1 MKRILLVMS
10 VAALMAAML
19 ALMAV
24 PAFATVHELANAEC
38 ATDEAPADDQ
48 SPPGLTPAQFGGTGK
63 SQGSPPNNPFNST
76 LAQPV
81 FAVYDNPSVDT
92 PSDGASHNAL
102 RDPAP
107 PLGEDFGP
115 HPGTQNCVN
124 N

>member
-10 VAALMAAML
+10 AAVLMAAML
-19 ALMAV
+19 AVTAV

-38 ATDEAPADDQ
+38 ASSGAPANEQ
-48 SPPGLTPAQFGGTGK
+48 SPPGLSGQ
-63 SQGSPPNNPFNST
+63 SQGQPPNNFVGGT
-76 LAQPV
+76 IAQPV
-81 FAVYDNPSVDT
+81 ISVFDN

-102 RDPAP
+102 RGDAP
-107 PLGEDFGP
+107 ELGEEFGS

>member
-1 MKRILLVMS
+1 MKRILLVLS

-19 ALMAV
+19 AFMAV

-38 ATDEAPADDQ
+38 ATDTAPADDQ
-48 SPPGLTPAQFGGTGK
+48 FPPGISGG
-63 SQGSPPNNPFNST
+63 SNADNF
-76 LAQPV
+76 AQPV
-81 FAVYDNPSVDT
+81 LAVYIN
-92 PSDGASHNAL
+92 PSDGGSHNAL

>member
-10 VAALMAAML
+10 AAALMAAML
-19 ALMAV
+19 ALTAV
-24 PAFATVHELANAEC
+24 PAFATVHELSNAEC
-38 ATDEAPADDQ
+38 ATDTAPADDQ
-48 SPPGLTPAQFGGTGK
+48 TPPGLTGQ
-63 SQGSPPNNPFNST
+63 SQGQPPNNFIGGT
-76 LAQPV
+76 FAQPV
-81 FAVYDNPSVDT
+81 IAVYDNPSVDT
-92 PSDGASHNAL
+92 LSDGGSHNAL